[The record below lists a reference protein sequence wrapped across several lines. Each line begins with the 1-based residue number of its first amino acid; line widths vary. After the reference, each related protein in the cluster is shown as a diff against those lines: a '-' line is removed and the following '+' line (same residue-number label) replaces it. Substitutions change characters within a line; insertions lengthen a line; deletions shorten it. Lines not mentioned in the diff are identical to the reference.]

1 MASKEASGTIF
12 VGGFSSDTTASSLLA
27 AFSPFGEILDVQ
39 LPPDPQDRSKK
50 HRGFGFITFSEAE
63 AATDAIDNMHQNTLP
78 GLTNRG
84 RVLKVNKAKP
94 PKAQQLGGTNKPVW
108 AEEEWIKEHGQ
119 DPVLQANLGL
129 QQGQRDGEGEEE
141 TGA

>member
-1 MASKEASGTIF
+1 MASKEVSGTIF
-12 VGGFSSDTTASSLLA
+12 VGGFSHDTTPAALLA

-39 LPPDPQDRSKK
+39 LPPDPQDRTKK
-50 HRGFGFITFSEAE
+50 HRGFGFVTFSEAE
-63 AATDAIDNMHQNTLP
+63 AALDAIDNMHQNTLP
-78 GLTNRG
+78 GITNRG

-119 DPVLQANLGL
+119 DPVHQATLGL
-129 QQGQRDGEGEEE
+129 DQGQRQAEEE